1 MSKLKNN
8 IDSISNDTEN
18 IVKDYQ
24 KLMIIRITERL
35 SLFIGIL
42 FTVFIL
48 LTLLLV
54 VDVILSFGLALHL
67 NTLLSSEFW
76 GFMIVAG
83 LYLLVIVFL
92 ILRMMRTETPLL
104 SNLFVK
110 LMVFVLDIDVKQ
122 SKNVEGLKQEKENI
136 NEKLDLNKEK
146 LKSDFQLLKYSLLDG
161 LMKELLGLFTRKK
174 KTAKT
179 STKTS
184 TKTRSRTASKT
195 NPETPKPKKRARKKE

>member
-161 LMKELLGLFTRKK
+161 LMKELLGLFARKK
-174 KTAKT
+174 KTTKT